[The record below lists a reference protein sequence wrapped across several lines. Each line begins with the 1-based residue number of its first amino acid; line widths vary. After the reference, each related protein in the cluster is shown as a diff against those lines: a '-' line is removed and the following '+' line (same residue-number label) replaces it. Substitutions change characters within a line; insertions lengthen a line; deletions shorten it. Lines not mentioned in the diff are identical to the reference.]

1 MSVPFGSGDL
11 CLLLDPRGRRYLI
24 EIRPGQT
31 FQYHAGWLRHDAL
44 IGVAPGSVIRSSTGG
59 RIAVLRPRLADYIL
73 KMKRGAQVV
82 YPKDIGPIIHWSDVR
97 PGDLVVEAGSG
108 SGALTLALLRAVG
121 DQGKVVSV
129 EVRSD
134 HLKHA
139 QGTVRRFLGDIPDNL
154 VFLEGRVEEA
164 LANWSPDR
172 VILDLPEPWE
182 VAAPAATAMAPG
194 GILCS
199 YLPTIPQ
206 VQHLHDALR
215 RTHRFIAVETF
226 EVMQRN
232 WKVAGRSVRPESLMV
247 GHTGFLTVAHHAAEA
262 LEPEPPEEP
271 DPVEE

>member
-1 MSVPFGSGDL
+1 MSVPFGAGDL

-44 IGVAPGSVIRSSTGG
+44 IGVAAGSVVRSSSGG

-82 YPKDIGPIIHWSDVR
+82 YPKDIGPIIHWADVR

-129 EVRSD
+129 EVRPD

-139 QGTVRRFLGDIPDNL
+139 RGTVQRFLGGLPDNL
-154 VFLEGRVEEA
+154 VFIEGRVEEA
-164 LANWSPDR
+164 LADWSPDR

-182 VAAPAATAMAPG
+182 VAAPAAVAMAPG

-199 YLPTIPQ
+199 YLPTVPQ

-215 RTHRFIAVETF
+215 RTHRFIAVDTF

-247 GHTGFLTVAHHAAEA
+247 GHTGFLTIAHHAAEA
-262 LEPEPPEEP
+262 LDPDLPEDPAT
-271 DPVEE
+271 PVE

>member
-1 MSVPFGSGDL
+1 MTASFGAGDL

-24 EIRPGQT
+24 EIKPGQT
-31 FQYHAGWLRHDAL
+31 FQYHGGWLRHEAL
-44 IGVAPGSVIRSSTGG
+44 VGVAPGTVVRSSGGG

-82 YPKDIGPIIHWSDVR
+82 YPKDIGPIIHWADIR

-121 DQGKVVSV
+121 EQGRVVSV
-129 EVRSD
+129 EVRPD

-139 QGTVRRFLGDIPDNL
+139 QGTVRRFLGDIPDTL

-164 LANWSPDR
+164 LANWNPDR

-182 VAAPAATAMAPG
+182 VAAPAAAALAPG

-199 YLPTIPQ
+199 YLPTVPQ

-215 RTHRFIAVETF
+215 QTHRFIAVETF
-226 EVMQRN
+226 EVMIRN
-232 WKVAGRSVRPESLMV
+232 WRFEGRSVRPESLMV
-247 GHTGFLTVAHHAAEA
+247 GHTGFLTIAHHVAEA
-262 LEPEPPEEP
+262 LDPGLPEAP
-271 DPVEE
+271 DPPGD